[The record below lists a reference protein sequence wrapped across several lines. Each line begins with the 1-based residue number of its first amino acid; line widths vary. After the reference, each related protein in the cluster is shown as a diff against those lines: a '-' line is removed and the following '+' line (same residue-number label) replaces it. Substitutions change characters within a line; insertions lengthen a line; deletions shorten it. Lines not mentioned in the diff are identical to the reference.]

1 MTHFT
6 ANTSAY
12 ETHKRIVWRSKPT
25 HLQGF
30 TLVELVV
37 VIVLLGILSVYATA
51 NFRSTDFYVPGF
63 HNETMA
69 YLRYAQKTAIA
80 QRRVVCA
87 EFTSN
92 SLTLKIAAAASTAAT
107 TVTNCSTPGT
117 MIGPVGSAVLNAPTG
132 VTYAA
137 ATPASY
143 NFNFNGLGQ
152 PTDGAGVVVGRSI
165 QIQVNT
171 HSKTIVVE
179 SETGYVHD

>member
-1 MTHFT
+1 M
-6 ANTSAY
+6 
-12 ETHKRIVWRSKPT
+12 SKDKPLAQ
-25 HLQGF
+25 HQQGF

-51 NFRSTDFYVPGF
+51 SFRGTDFYIPGF

-92 SLTLKIAAAASTAAT
+92 SLTLKIAANASTAAT

-117 MIGPVGSAVLNAPTG
+117 MTGPVGSAVLAARAG
-132 VTYAA
+132 VSYAA

-152 PTDGAGVVVGRSI
+152 PTDGAGTIVGRSI
-165 QIQVNT
+165 QVST
-171 HSKTIVVE
+171 HSKTITVE